1 MAHLCAAL
9 PGVEL
14 MRGKA
19 EHPPPPQDNERLV
32 GILCGK
38 EPLSWEAL
46 RAAILLSRV
55 ASGREAP
62 WVSYKL

>member
-1 MAHLCAAL
+1 
-9 PGVEL
+9 

-19 EHPPPPQDNERLV
+19 EPPPPPQDNERPV